1 MGWLHGERMTKMR
14 GGGILYDG
22 KTGISGL
29 FLESMGGG
37 GGGDDSLGGEA
48 VNHATMT
55 VQERGVPDVS
65 CGKQV
70 L

>member
-1 MGWLHGERMTKMR
+1 MGLLHGERMTKMR
-14 GGGILYDG
+14 GILYDG
-22 KTGISGL
+22 KTGISGH

-55 VQERGVPDVS
+55 IQAAGSPRCVKR
-65 CGKQV
+65 
-70 L
+70 

>member
-1 MGWLHGERMTKMR
+1 MV
-14 GGGILYDG
+14 
-22 KTGISGL
+22 KTGISGH

-55 VQERGVPDVS
+55 VQAAGSLRCVV
-65 CGKQV
+65 Q
-70 L
+70 